1 MSFTIEMK
9 QYLFLIL
16 FSGFFANAQSITGT
30 QGLFFIPTAE
40 MHPDRTLVLGA
51 SYIPEGYF
59 QRYSKKE
66 NPGMPSFV
74 TVTVLPSVEI
84 MFRYT
89 HELNL
94 AVNFETEYFPDRMF
108 AFRIRLLKETKYAPS
123 ITIGAQDFTKYL
135 GLSTASTN
143 YAGTYLVLT
152 KSFNL
157 NRFQFKPTIGYGS
170 DVLGLDRY
178 DFLGLFGGAEIA
190 HKNLPNTSLS
200 LEYDSKNIHL
210 GLSHTFFNRLVLK
223 AGLWDLNKPAAMIAY
238 KYQIW

>member
-1 MSFTIEMK
+1 
-9 QYLFLIL
+9 
-16 FSGFFANAQSITGT
+16 
-30 QGLFFIPTAE
+30 
-40 MHPDRTLVLGA
+40 LVLGA

-178 DFLGLFGGAEIA
+178 DFLGFFGGTEIS

-200 LEYDSKNIHL
+200 MEYDSKNIHL

>member
-1 MSFTIEMK
+1 MK

-59 QRYSKKE
+59 QRQGSKG
-66 NPGMPSFV
+66 NPGMPTFV

-178 DFLGLFGGAEIA
+178 DFLGLFGGAEIS

-200 LEYDSKNIHL
+200 MEYDSKNIHL
-210 GLSHTFFNRLVLK
+210 GLSHTFFNRFVLK

>member
-1 MSFTIEMK
+1 MK
-9 QYLFLIL
+9 RFVFLIL
-16 FSGFFANAQSITGT
+16 LYGFFTKAQSITGT
-30 QGLFFIPTAE
+30 QGQFFIPTAE

-59 QRYSKKE
+59 QRYDQKG
-66 NPGMPSFV
+66 NPGMPTFV

-94 AVNFETEYFPDRMF
+94 PVNFETKYFPDRMF
-108 AFRIRLLKETKYAPS
+108 AFRIRLLKETKWMPT
-123 ITIGAQDFTKYL
+123 ITAGAQDFTKAL

-143 YAGTYLVLT
+143 YSSTYMVGTKNFRY
-152 KSFNL
+152 KAFNIA
-157 NRFQFKPTIGYGS
+157 TSIGYGF
-170 DVLGLDRY
+170 DVLDELDRY
-178 DFLGLFGGAEIA
+178 DFLGLFGGAEFSYQS
-190 HKNLPNTSLS
+190 LPNTSIS
-200 LEYDSKNIHL
+200 LEYDSKNIHV

-223 AGLWDLNKPAAMIAY
+223 AGMWDLNKPAAMIAY